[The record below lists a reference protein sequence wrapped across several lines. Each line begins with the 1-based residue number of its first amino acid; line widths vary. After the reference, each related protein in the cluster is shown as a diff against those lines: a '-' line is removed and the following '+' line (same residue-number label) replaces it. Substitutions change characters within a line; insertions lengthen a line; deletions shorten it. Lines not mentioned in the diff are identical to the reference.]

1 MYEYLDGQVAGRSP
15 ARLVLDVGGVGYELC
30 VPLGSRFPEGRAR
43 VWTHLVVREDAHTLC
58 GFQDRETRELFRLLI
73 EVRGVGPTMA
83 LAILS
88 GLPREPLLEAIVAG
102 DLGTLTRIKG
112 VGKKTAEQILLDLR
126 EKARTLRAQLEGGSA
141 AVARGGDGGP
151 RDPNLEDAVAALVSI
166 GYSDKEARKSV
177 EAAAK
182 RVEQGDLETLV
193 RAALAG

>member
-1 MYEYLDGQVAGRSP
+1 MYEYLDGQVAGRTP
-15 ARLVLDVGGVGYELC
+15 ARLVLDVGGVGYEVS

-43 VWTHLVVREDAHTLC
+43 VWTHLVVREDSHTLC

-88 GLPREPLLEAIVAG
+88 GLPREPLVEAIVAG
-102 DLGTLTRIKG
+102 DLATLTRIKG

-126 EKARTLRAQLEGGSA
+126 EKARTLRAQIGGGA
-141 AVARGGDGGP
+141 AGAGAGEVGGV
-151 RDPNLEDAVAALVSI
+151 RDANLEDAVAALVSI
-166 GYSDKEARKSV
+166 GYSEKEARKSV

-182 RVEQGDLETLV
+182 RVDRRDLEKLV